1 MIKQI
6 RTTVHT
12 TASSIGRTCLSA
24 VIALCLALVNSAL
37 ALGAPQVLV
46 IATSELP
53 PFVSAEPRESFLTEL
68 LAEVADEMDVVFEFH
83 FMPWPRCEIAVDTLQ
98 AWATMPYV
106 PTPERNKKFLFSKPL
121 YTKRTV
127 LFHYSEG
134 DPRVPMTFTHLNEL
148 SPHKI
153 GGVRGYY
160 YLERFAQAG
169 LSLELTSSEELSFR
183 KLQAGRVELVPAV
196 ESVGWNIIRRTF
208 PPEDHANFYVL
219 ETSLNVGY
227 NHLMTSRNYP
237 QAPQLLDRFNTALE
251 GLRGNGVYDAI
262 ALRHGITGSN

>member
-68 LAEVADEMDVVFEFH
+68 LPAVAKEMDVVFEFR
-83 FMPWPRCEIAVDTLQ
+83 FMPWPRCELAVDTLK

-106 PTPERNKKFLFSKPL
+106 PTPERNKKFLFSEPL

-127 LFHYSEG
+127 LFHYSDDE
-134 DPRVPMTFTHLNEL
+134 PRVPMTFCHLNEL
-148 SPHKI
+148 SPHRI

-160 YLERFAQAG
+160 YLDRFARAG
-169 LSLELTSSEELSFR
+169 LRLELTNSEELSFR
-183 KLQAGRVELVPAV
+183 KLRAGRVELVPAV
-196 ESVGWNIIRRTF
+196 ESVGWNIIRKTF

-219 ETSLNVGY
+219 DTPLNVGY
-227 NHLMTSRNYP
+227 NYLMTSLNYP
-237 QAPQLLDRFNTALE
+237 EAPQLLERFNTALKT
-251 GLRGNGVYDAI
+251 LRDNGVYDTI
-262 ALRHGITGSN
+262 ALRHGLTGSN